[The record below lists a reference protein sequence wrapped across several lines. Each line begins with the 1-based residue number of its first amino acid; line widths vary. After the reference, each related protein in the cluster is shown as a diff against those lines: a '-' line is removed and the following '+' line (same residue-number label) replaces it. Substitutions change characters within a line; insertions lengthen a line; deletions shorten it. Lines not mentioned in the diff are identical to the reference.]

1 MTTLRSITRL
11 GKISSRP
18 LIADNL
24 LEFHASRLLLL
35 LDVVG
40 VNGRI
45 EGLTKFAKLDFFVR
59 YPPFFNR
66 LEGSDAEDP
75 APAYGADSP
84 MIRYHYGPWD
94 HRYYQILGYL
104 EGTGAITVTPTRK
117 GYTLK
122 LTPTGKAL
130 GKALREKESFE
141 ELIAHMRRVK
151 RKFGAR
157 TGSSLKRLI
166 YDEFEA
172 EVAEVDM
179 QTVIRP

>member
-1 MTTLRSITRL
+1 MTSLRSITRL
-11 GKISSRP
+11 GEFSSRP

-40 VNGRI
+40 VKGRI

-59 YPPFFNR
+59 YPTFFYR
-66 LEGSDAEDP
+66 LEGRDAKDR
-75 APAYGADSP
+75 ATASGADSP

-94 HRYYQILGYL
+94 HRYYQVLGYL
-104 EGTGAITVTPTRK
+104 EGMGAITVTPTRK
-117 GYTLK
+117 GYTLE
-122 LTPTGKAL
+122 LTTAGRAL
-130 GKALREKESFE
+130 GKALRRKQSFE
-141 ELIAHMRRVK
+141 ELIEHMRRVK
-151 RKFGAR
+151 KKLGSR

-166 YDEFEA
+166 YEEFES